1 LYNSLSSQK
10 ESDERV
16 RKAMEERDP
25 ITRARKAAV
34 REGHMETASSHEP
47 IMPVSQI
54 AGDQFSYVKYTSR
67 K

>member
-1 LYNSLSSQK
+1 
-10 ESDERV
+10 
-16 RKAMEERDP
+16 MEERDP